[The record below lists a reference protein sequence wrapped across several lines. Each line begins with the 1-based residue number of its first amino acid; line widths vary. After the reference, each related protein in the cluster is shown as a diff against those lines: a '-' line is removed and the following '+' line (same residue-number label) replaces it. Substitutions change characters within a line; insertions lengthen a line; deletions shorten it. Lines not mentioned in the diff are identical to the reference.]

1 QELEL
6 FWKKWDFVSSKINV
20 LKSI

>member
-6 FWKKWDFVSSKINV
+6 FWGKWDFVSSKINV

>member
-1 QELEL
+1 ELEL
-6 FWKKWDFVSSKINV
+6 FWEKWDFVSSKINV